1 MLGQMSSINRRSPA
15 LSPAMLQNA
24 YVLAASGNGS
34 IPPIP
39 RHKQDLTR
47 QAHCSRWSKMLH
59 NAPALLAPV
68 AKGVVQLEI
77 RNKVLKQCESQDDA
91 RRAGPWKS
99 GASGGRSSSCLNR
112 FPLRQSRLSLLVSVA
127 QHFVISK
134 RLTPALPSRLWA
146 RETFGTLPGSPTD
159 NRGNRS

>member
-1 MLGQMSSINRRSPA
+1 
-15 LSPAMLQNA
+15 
-24 YVLAASGNGS
+24 
-34 IPPIP
+34 
-39 RHKQDLTR
+39 
-47 QAHCSRWSKMLH
+47 MLH

-77 RNKVLKQCESQDDA
+77 RNRCCSSPNPKTTPEEQALEERCQ
-91 RRAGPWKS
+91 W
-99 GASGGRSSSCLNR
+99 GRSSSYLNR